1 MKNDTILLMKKVIF
15 FLSKKLKHMKS
26 RGLFKNPLF
35 YCGLI
40 SLVLLSSICFG
51 YSNFNGFDNNS
62 LDSSDVVFFN
72 TFFNK
77 TSASEKNS
85 PFVNQN
91 NQLALESPD
100 LKIVEDNCLCGVS
113 PHSVVS
119 PKVLGAI
126 FGETV
131 QNTKEIQEYTVI
143 AGDTIASIAKSF
155 DINPDTVLWANDLT
169 KNSPIKV
176 GQTLVILPTN
186 GLLHIV
192 KSGDTITDVAKKYKT
207 KAEDVVAYNSLSNEG
222 DIFIGDILIIPG
234 GAMPQKVVPLISN
247 STQNQLAD
255 NFFIFPTQGTI
266 TQGLHFLNAVDTANK
281 CGTPIYASA
290 SGVVQRVRYGWN
302 YGGGNNIT
310 ILHSNGVVTYYGH
323 FMTSFIA
330 PGQRVDVGDRIGL
343 MGGGIGMAGAGI
355 STGCHLHFQVMGAKN
370 PLSKYL
376 LGTKIKY

>member
-1 MKNDTILLMKKVIF
+1 
-15 FLSKKLKHMKS
+15 MKS

-35 YCGLI
+35 YCGVI
-40 SLVLLSSICFG
+40 APVLLASICFG
-51 YSNFNGFDNNS
+51 YSSFDGFDHNS
-62 LDSSDVVFFN
+62 LKSSSAVFFN
-72 TFFNK
+72 SFFNK
-77 TSASEKNS
+77 ALAEEKVS
-85 PFVNQN
+85 PFVGQN

-100 LKIVEDNCLCGVS
+100 LKIVQDNCLCAVS

-126 FGETV
+126 FGETP
-131 QNTKEIQEYTVI
+131 QNSKEIQEYTVA
-143 AGDTIASIAKSF
+143 AGDTIASIAQNFNVDSST
-155 DINPDTVLWANDLT
+155 ILWANDLS
-169 KNSPIKV
+169 KGSAIKV

-192 KSGDTITDVAKKYKT
+192 KSGDTVEDVAKKYKA
-207 KAEDVVAYNSLSNEG
+207 KADDIVAFNSLSNEG
-222 DIFIGDILIIPG
+222 DIYIGDILIVPG
-234 GAMPQKVVPLISN
+234 GVMPQKAAPLISN
-247 STQNQLAD
+247 STQTQLAD

-281 CGTPIYASA
+281 CGTPIYAAA
-290 SGVVQRVRYGWN
+290 SGVVQRVKYGWN

-323 FMTSFIA
+323 FMTSFVV
-330 PGQRVDVGDRIGL
+330 PGQRVDVGDRIAL
-343 MGGGIGMAGAGI
+343 IGGGQGMAGAGL

-370 PLSKYL
+370 PLAKYP